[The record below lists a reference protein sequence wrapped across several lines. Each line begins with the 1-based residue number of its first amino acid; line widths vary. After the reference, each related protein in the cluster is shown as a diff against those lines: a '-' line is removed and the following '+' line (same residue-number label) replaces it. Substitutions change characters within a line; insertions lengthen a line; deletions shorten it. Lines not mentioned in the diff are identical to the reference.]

1 MVFCVDER
9 SFSNTQKSL
18 EAQLYSQS
26 LIFDLFFFFF
36 KQTITSPVVM
46 HLTCASTFVLD
57 QSSFKQLRFQI

>member
-1 MVFCVDER
+1 MVFCGDER

-26 LIFDLFFFFF
+26 PIFDLFFF

-46 HLTCASTFVLD
+46 NLTCASTFVLD
-57 QSSFKQLRFQI
+57 QSSFKQLHFQI